1 MNRVIVL
8 VSLVLLPAI
17 AAAQESRTQKGRPA
31 QDCDRVAAALTLT
44 NAKVTAAHAV
54 TGGQFTPSGAAGGD
68 APKPITG
75 LPPFCRVQLTLTP
88 SSDSDIRSEVW
99 MPLNGWN
106 GRFQQVGN
114 GAWAGSIQYAALADA
129 LKRGYAAASTDAGHT
144 GTDASFA
151 VSHPEK
157 LKDFGYRAVHETAVQ
172 SKQAVTNFYGM
183 APRVSYFNGCSGGG
197 RMAFQEMQR
206 FPADFDAILAG
217 APGYDRV
224 NQSVQMLMNAKA
236 TLDNPASMIPAS
248 KYPVIHRAALD
259 ACDGLDGLKDGL
271 IGEPLSCHFDPVVT
285 QCKAGEAPTC
295 LTAPQVEAAR
305 KIYAGVKN
313 PKTGELIFPGLEP
326 GSELNW
332 GGPAGGPEPIAV
344 GADLFK
350 YVVFKDPKWNFHTFD
365 LARDYD
371 AVHRIDSLDLSPTS
385 PDIKAFVARGGK
397 LLLYQGWGD
406 MNVAPKST
414 VAYYDNLVKT
424 LGQKQV
430 DDSVRLFF
438 APGMAHCGGGEG
450 PNVFDALTPLEQW
463 REQGKAPA
471 SIVATHWTYG
481 KLDRSRPLCP
491 YPQVAKYLGG
501 GEIDDAAYFV
511 CGAPKGHEGAAK

>member
-1 MNRVIVL
+1 MKRVL
-8 VSLVLLPAI
+8 VTLISLVLLPAVAQ
-17 AAAQESRTQKGRPA
+17 AA
-31 QDCDRVAAALTLT
+31 DCGALVAKLTLT
-44 NAKVTAAHAV
+44 NAKVTAARAV
-54 TGGQFTPSGAAGGD
+54 TGGQFTPPASPGAD
-68 APKPITG
+68 APQAITG
-75 LPPFCRVQLTLTP
+75 LPAFCRVELTLTP

-99 MPLNGWN
+99 MPVNGWN

-114 GAWAGSIQYAALADA
+114 GAWAGSIQYGALADA
-129 LKRGYAAASTDAGHT
+129 LKHGYAAASTDAGHR

-151 VSHPEK
+151 MGHPEK

-172 SKQAVTNFYGM
+172 GKSTLTNFYGM
-183 APRVSYFNGCSGGG
+183 APRFSYFNGCSGGG

-217 APGYDRV
+217 APGFNRV

-259 ACDGLDGLKDGL
+259 ACDAQDGLKDGL
-271 IGEPLSCHFDPVVT
+271 IGDPLSCHFDPVVT
-285 QCKAGEAPTC
+285 QCKSGDAPTC

-305 KIYAGVKN
+305 KIYAGVRH

-332 GGPAGGPEPIAV
+332 GGPAGGPEPLAV
-344 GADLFK
+344 SADLFK
-350 YVVFKDPKWNFHTFD
+350 FVVFKDPKWDFHKFD

-397 LLLYQGWGD
+397 LLIYQGWGD

-414 VAYYDNLVKT
+414 VAYYESLVNT

-430 DDSVRLFF
+430 DDSVRVFF

-481 KLDRSRPLCP
+481 KLNRSRPLCP
-491 YPQVAKYLGG
+491 FPQVAKYIGG
-501 GEIDDAAYFV
+501 FAGEIDDAAYFV
-511 CGAPKGHEGAAK
+511 CGPPIGTSVPPAK